1 MAEAAQAAM
10 RQAARARRVPK
21 GTQCATCGYSNPVGL
36 EQSPE
41 GPRCYE
47 CASTQRNRSTVE
59 AHHILPRGVSPET
72 VDVPGNL
79 HRELSE
85 KQRDTPVELIDA
97 ARTNPLAMV
106 TLILIGLRDY
116 IAIIVTWLT
125 RGINFLRD
133 LIAHLEAELGP
144 EWWTKLRPFHAGG
157 AV

>member
-1 MAEAAQAAM
+1 MAEAAKAAM
-10 RQAARARRVPK
+10 RQAARARRIPK
-21 GTQCATCGYSNPVGL
+21 GSECATSGYSNSVGL

-47 CASTQRNRSTVE
+47 CASAARGRSTVE
-59 AHHILPRGVSPET
+59 AHHLLPRGVSPET
-72 VDVPGNL
+72 VEVPGNL

-85 KQRDTPVELIDA
+85 RQRDTPVELIDA

-116 IAIIVTWLT
+116 IAVIVTWLT
-125 RGINFLRD
+125 RGINFLLD
-133 LIAHLEAELGP
+133 LLAHLDESLGT

-157 AV
+157 AT